1 MISSM
6 SENSNGSSPTSS
18 GENGSIINDSSG
30 AQAPKGGQ
38 EQNLTPAQKRKFKFE
53 VDGQAQEYEFD
64 DNEVH
69 ARLQK
74 ALAADKRLKEAN
86 EIKSKSESVLNKL
99 KSKPWDALKEAGMDP
114 YEAASKYVVEQF
126 EYSQLSPEAKRLKA
140 LEEENLTY
148 KQRED
153 QRKYEER
160 VAKLKAKYDIEL
172 AELLKKNKRLE
183 KPKVKEEFLK
193 SFLQDHA
200 EYDGDGEDSPSLIP
214 YHDEYSKKFVSNVK
228 DYLLD
233 LSPEELGVVLDD
245 AVMVKIKE
253 HLMKGTK
260 LPSTPTAQKEKNEK
274 EKAASNPTSWEEA
287 FSKLS

>member
-1 MISSM
+1 MT
-6 SENSNGSSPTSS
+6 ENSNGSSPTSS
-18 GENGSIINDSSG
+18 GDTSSNETSN
-30 AQAPKGGQ
+30 AQNIKQGG
-38 EQNLTPAQKRKFKFE
+38 EQNLTSAQKRKFKFE

-64 DNEVH
+64 DNEIH
-69 ARLQK
+69 TRLQK

-86 EIKSKSESVLNKL
+86 ELKSKSESVLNKI

-140 LEEENLTY
+140 LEEENMTY

-153 QRKYEER
+153 QRKYEEK

-200 EYDGDGEDSPSLIP
+200 EYDGDGDDSPSLIP
-214 YHDEYSKKFVSNVK
+214 YHDEYSKKFVTNVK

-233 LSPEELGVVLDD
+233 LSPEELSTVLDD
-245 AVMVKIKE
+245 SVMVKIKE

-260 LPSTPTAQKEKNEK
+260 LPTTPNAQKEKNEK

>member
-1 MISSM
+1 MT
-6 SENSNGSSPTSS
+6 ENSNGSSPAAS
-18 GENGSIINDSSG
+18 GDVGSTPNDQNTKQG
-30 AQAPKGGQ
+30 EG
-38 EQNLTPAQKRKFKFE
+38 QNLTPAQKRKFKFE

-74 ALAADKRLKEAN
+74 SLAAEKRLKEAN
-86 EIKSKSESVLNKL
+86 EIKSKSESIINKI
-99 KSKPWDALKEAGMDP
+99 KTKPWDALKEAGMDP

-126 EYSQLSPEAKRLKA
+126 EYSQLSPEAKRLKE
-140 LEEENLTY
+140 LEEENMTF
-148 KQRED
+148 KQREEK
-153 QRKYEER
+153 RKFEER
-160 VAKLKAKYDIEL
+160 AAKLKAKYDIEL

-193 SFLQDHA
+193 NFIQDH
-200 EYDGDGEDSPSLIP
+200 ENYDGDGDDAPSLIP
-214 YHDEYSKKFVSNVK
+214 YHDEYTKKFVSNVK

-233 LSPEELGVVLDD
+233 LSPDELSVVLDD

-260 LPSTPTAQKEKNEK
+260 LPTTPATQKEKSEK

-287 FSKLS
+287 FSKF

>member
-1 MISSM
+1 MT
-6 SENSNGSSPTSS
+6 ENSNGSSPTSS
-18 GENGSIINDSSG
+18 GDTGTGESSTSN
-30 AQAPKGGQ
+30 QTPKQGG

-64 DNEVH
+64 DNEIH
-69 ARLQK
+69 TRLQK

-86 EIKSKSESVLNKL
+86 ELKSKSESVLNKI
-99 KSKPWDALKEAGMDP
+99 KSKPWDALREAGMDP

-140 LEEENLTY
+140 LEEENMTY

-153 QRKYEER
+153 QRKYEEK

-214 YHDEYSKKFVSNVK
+214 YHDEYSKKFVTNVK

-233 LSPEELGVVLDD
+233 LSPEELSTVLDD
-245 AVMVKIKE
+245 SVMVKIKE

-260 LPSTPTAQKEKNEK
+260 LPTTPNAHKEKNEK